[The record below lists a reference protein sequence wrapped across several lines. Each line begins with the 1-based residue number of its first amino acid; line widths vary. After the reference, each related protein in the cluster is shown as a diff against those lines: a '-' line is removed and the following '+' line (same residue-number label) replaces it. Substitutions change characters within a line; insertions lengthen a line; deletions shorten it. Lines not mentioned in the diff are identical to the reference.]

1 MKGIILSIT
10 AIAFL
15 SLMFSCNPGGTRNT
29 KTYDA
34 LLLSADKFDTV
45 INDVKVGLFTLKNPG
60 GIAVQLTN
68 YGASIVSVITP
79 DKDGNYADV
88 TLGYKDISGYLTDNM
103 NLGCIV
109 GPYAN
114 RICCGKFAIDGVSYQ
129 LECND
134 NKINCLHSG
143 KNSFSKKVW
152 TATQDGNTVT
162 MVYNAPDL
170 EAGFP
175 GNITAKAVYT
185 LTPENQ
191 LELRITA
198 VTDKKT
204 VINLTNHA
212 YFNLGGE
219 GTGSILGHQI
229 QILANEITPVD
240 SLLIPTGELMPV
252 EGTPFDLRNPVA
264 IGEGIDKKENQQIRL
279 GNGYDHNWV
288 LINKS
293 GKLALASR
301 LVDPVSKR
309 YMELSTNQP
318 GLQFYSGNFM
328 NGRVSGKSGKIY
340 NFRNALALEP
350 QFFPDSPNKPQ
361 FPSTLLEPGK
371 LYEHITVYSFG
382 VTP

>member
-1 MKGIILSIT
+1 MKQFLVLILSLTIT
-10 AIAFL
+10 SGIN
-15 SLMFSCNPGGTRNT
+15 SCKTNPGNKENT
-29 KTYDA
+29 VESF
-34 LLLSADKFDTV
+34 LLLEDDFDTI
-45 INDVKVGLFTLKNPG
+45 INNQKVGLFTLRNEG

-79 DKDGNYADV
+79 DKDGIFADI

-114 RICCGKFAIDGVSYQ
+114 RIGKGLFTIDGVSYQ
-129 LECND
+129 LELND
-134 NKINCLHSG
+134 NGINTLHSG
-143 KNSFSKKVW
+143 KNAISKKIW
-152 TATQDGNTVT
+152 TASQDGNKVT
-162 MVYNAPDL
+162 MVYEAPDL

-175 GNITAKAVYT
+175 GNIKVTAVYT
-185 LTPENQ
+185 LTPDNK
-191 LELRITA
+191 LELNIYA
-198 VTDKKT
+198 LTDKIT

-219 GTGSILGHQI
+219 GSGSILNHEI
-229 QILANEITPVD
+229 QILADAITPVD
-240 SLLIPTGELMPV
+240 SALIPTGELLPV
-252 EGTPFDLRNPVA
+252 ENTPFDLRIPVM
-264 IGEGIDKKENQQIRL
+264 IGNGIDKTENQQMIY

-288 LINKS
+288 LNNKT
-293 GKLALASR
+293 GQVALAAR

-328 NGRVSGKSGKIY
+328 NGKVTGKSGKLY

-350 QFFPDSPNKPQ
+350 QFFPDSPNKPD
-361 FPSTLLEPGK
+361 FPSTILEPGK
-371 LYEHITVYSFG
+371 QYLHTSVYSFG
-382 VTP
+382 VVE